1 MEQSNEEMAEK
12 DFLLTENEINLKELE
27 AAVKTF
33 NCTLQEK
40 YKLLQVLGLASTK
53 QALYEKAYRI
63 GIILF
68 PLTVNVFTG

>member
-12 DFLLTENEINLKELE
+12 DFLLTEKEINLKELE

-40 YKLLQVLGLASTK
+40 DQLLQVLGLQ
-53 QALYEKAYRI
+53 QARI
-63 GIILF
+63 
-68 PLTVNVFTG
+68 N

>member
-40 YKLLQVLGLASTK
+40 DKLLQVLGLGKHCLKKHTVLVS
-53 QALYEKAYRI
+53 YR
-63 GIILF
+63 F
-68 PLTVNVFTG
+68 H